1 MKKKYVVIVL
11 IALVLFAIAIY
22 FFTTYNDVSY
32 NSVGNCDESG
42 ENYLNELNKN
52 CSEFISNEEIAQ
64 NFGYILLKEAFPNYF
79 KKNKNIELEAIRMD
93 PVGYEGVWKVFIA
106 NQFEKKGFFNK
117 KVISLGGNFYVLFKT
132 DGTILEFGISA

>member
-1 MKKKYVVIVL
+1 MKKKYVVTVLIVL
-11 IALVLFAIAIY
+11 ALFAIAIY
-22 FFTTYNDVSY
+22 FFTTYNDVRY
-32 NSVGNCDESG
+32 NSVENSDESS

-79 KKNKNIELEAIRMD
+79 KKNKNIELEAIKMD
-93 PVGYEGVWKVFIA
+93 PVGREGVWKVFIA
-106 NQFEKKGFFNK
+106 NQFEKNGLLNK
-117 KVISLGGNFYVLFKT
+117 KVISLGGNFYVLFKA

>member
-1 MKKKYVVIVL
+1 MKKRYVFIVI

-93 PVGYEGVWKVFIA
+93 PVGYEGVWKVSIA

-117 KVISLGGNFYVLFKT
+117 KVISLGGNYYVLFKT